1 MTAVLET
8 RADPTTRGEGLTAT
22 RTTRRS
28 PRRSWRQ
35 GDRPAWSLPARIAVF
50 ALAAAIYIWNLSSV
64 GMANTFY
71 AAAVKSGTESW
82 KAFFFGSI
90 DPANFITVDK
100 PPASLWVMEL
110 SARIFG
116 FSSWSMLLPQAIA
129 GVLTV
134 MMLYHLVRKWAGELA
149 AVLASLA
156 MCLTPVAVVI
166 FRFNDPD
173 AFLTLLLVL
182 AAWACWSAIETAKT
196 SRLVLCG
203 ALVGLAFITKTLE
216 AFIVVPAFA
225 IAFLVCGKTPLRR
238 RILQGLAGALALV
251 VSSSW
256 WVAIVE
262 LWPASSRPYIGGS
275 TNNSELNLI
284 FGYNGF
290 QRIFGSGGPG
300 GSAINFGGSPG
311 LLRMFNAE
319 VGGQIAWLIP
329 LAIISLALGLC
340 VTRREPRTGSR
351 RAGYVMW
358 GAWLLMFMATFST
371 AKGIFHPYYVVVMA
385 PAISALA
392 GGGTVL
398 MWRMG
403 RRSVAGALA
412 LPACVIATTVFAWVL
427 LARTPG
433 YYPWL
438 GPTDVAV
445 GVLSAAALFLS
456 MRSLIRV
463 RYVVAVG
470 AVLSALA
477 VLAAPAAYSA
487 TTVVHGTSEV
497 NATAGPAV
505 TTSGGT
511 GAGGPGAGAPGSFGT
526 GGPGAG
532 APGAGR
538 AGGGG
543 PGGPGFAA
551 GGAAG
556 LGVPQ
561 GAGSRNR
568 GLPPG
573 GSGSDRGAPSALGV
587 PVGGGSGSSAHT
599 VNKALVT
606 FLEKHQGS
614 ARYLVA
620 VDGSMTSAPI
630 IIDTGK
636 AVMTMGGFNGSDP
649 YPSLSQ
655 FEKLVATGQVRYVLV
670 GSQLAG
676 ASGPDGNSSITAIER
691 WVHEHG
697 TVVPASS
704 YGAGSSNSR
713 SGDGSQTLYY
723 VDSAA

>member
-1 MTAVLET
+1 MTTVLET

-22 RTTRRS
+22 RRTRR
-28 PRRSWRQ
+28 PPGRSWRQ
-35 GDRPAWSLPARIAVF
+35 GDRPAWSVPARIAVF
-50 ALAAAIYIWNLSSV
+50 ALAAAIYIWDLSSV

-71 AAAVKSGTESW
+71 AAAVRSGTESW

-100 PPASLWVMEL
+100 PPASLSVMEL

-134 MMLYHLVRKWAGELA
+134 MVLYHLVRRWAGELA
-149 AVLASLA
+149 AVLACLA

-216 AFIVVPAFA
+216 AFIVIPAFA
-225 IAFLVCGKTPLRR
+225 IVFLVCAKPPLRR
-238 RILQGLAGALALV
+238 RIFQGLAGVLALV

-290 QRIFGSGGPG
+290 QRILGSGGPG
-300 GSAINFGGSPG
+300 GSATNFGGSPG
-311 LLRMFNAE
+311 LVRMFNAQ

-329 LAIISLALGLC
+329 LAIVSLAVGIR
-340 VTRREPRTGSR
+340 VTRKDPRTGLN

-358 GAWLLMFMATFST
+358 GAWLLTFMATFST

-385 PAISALA
+385 PAIAALA

-403 RRSVAGALA
+403 RRSIAGALA
-412 LPACVIATTVFAWVL
+412 LPACVIATTVLAWIL
-427 LARTPG
+427 LARNPG

-438 GPTDVAV
+438 GRTDVAV
-445 GVLSAAALFLS
+445 GVLCAAALFLS
-456 MRSLIRV
+456 MRSLIRA

-470 AVLSALA
+470 AVVSALV
-477 VLAAPAAYSA
+477 VLAAPVAYSA

-505 TTSGGT
+505 TTAGGPGVGGPGAGGPRSF
-511 GAGGPGAGAPGSFGT
+511 GAGGPGAGAPS
-526 GGPGAG
+526 AS
-532 APGAGR
+532 R
-538 AGGGG
+538 AGGG
-543 PGGPGFAA
+543 PGGAGFTA
-551 GGAAG
+551 GGPAG
-556 LGVPQ
+556 LGIPQ
-561 GAGSRNR
+561 GDGSGNR

-573 GSGSDRGAPSALGV
+573 GSASGRGTPSALGA
-587 PVGGGSGSSAHT
+587 PVGEGSGPSSRT

-649 YPSLSQ
+649 YPSLSK
-655 FEKLVATGQVRYVLV
+655 FEKLVATGQVHYVLV

-676 ASGPDGNSSITAIER
+676 GPGPTGTSNITAIDR
-691 WVHEHG
+691 WVQEHG

-704 YGAGSSNSR
+704 YGGGSSNSH
-713 SGDGSQTLYY
+713 SGGASQTLYY
-723 VDSAA
+723 VDGAA